1 MKEHIRRFGGIGIVA
16 FAVYLAVRYWA
27 VAERLL
33 CSAASALYPLVLGCV
48 MAYTVN
54 ILMVFYERKLL
65 GGIKSSRFSIA
76 RRPLGII
83 LAYLSLFVIIAVL
96 FNMILPEL
104 IDCME
109 LLGQKL
115 PYMITEALEFL
126 SEVLNIDGSKVI
138 SDAYDEIMLELSNI
152 DWQDSIG
159 KVMESFG
166 SAFNMAFGLLS
177 SIASV
182 SVTFF
187 LALVFSIYVLFN
199 KESIASAVCALLNSY
214 TGQKTE
220 NKIRHVLSVLDTC
233 FHRFI
238 VGQCTEAVILGSLC
252 ALGMMLLKLPY
263 ATMIGALIGF
273 TALIPV
279 AGAYIGAAVGA
290 VMIFTYSPV
299 KALIFIIFLIVLQQF
314 EGNVIYPRVV
324 GSSIGLPGILVL
336 AAITVGGGMM
346 GVLGMLIGVP
356 LTAAVYQLVSEDIV
370 KRRDLKRE

>member
-33 CSAASALYPLVLGCV
+33 CSASSALYPLVLGCV

-65 GGIKSSRFSIA
+65 GGIKSSRFSIG

-199 KESIASAVCALLNSY
+199 KESIASAVCALLNAY

-220 NKIRHVLSVLDTC
+220 NKIRHVFSVLDTC

>member
-54 ILMVFYERKLL
+54 ILMVFYEWKLL

-138 SDAYDEIMLELSNI
+138 SAAYDEIMLELSNI

-199 KESIASAVCALLNSY
+199 KESIASAVCALLNAY

-220 NKIRHVLSVLDTC
+220 NKIRHVFSVLDTC

-324 GSSIGLPGILVL
+324 GSSIGLPGILL
-336 AAITVGGGMM
+336 WAAITVGGGMM

>member
-1 MKEHIRRFGGIGIVA
+1 
-16 FAVYLAVRYWA
+16 
-27 VAERLL
+27 
-33 CSAASALYPLVLGCV
+33 
-48 MAYTVN
+48 
-54 ILMVFYERKLL
+54 
-65 GGIKSSRFSIA
+65 
-76 RRPLGII
+76 
-83 LAYLSLFVIIAVL
+83 
-96 FNMILPEL
+96 MILPEL

-199 KESIASAVCALLNSY
+199 KESIASAVCALLNAY

-220 NKIRHVLSVLDTC
+220 NKIRHVFSVLDTC

-263 ATMIGALIGF
+263 ATMIGA
-273 TALIPV
+273 
-279 AGAYIGAAVGA
+279 
-290 VMIFTYSPV
+290 
-299 KALIFIIFLIVLQQF
+299 FLAS
-314 EGNVIYPRVV
+314 G
-324 GSSIGLPGILVL
+324 
-336 AAITVGGGMM
+336 T
-346 GVLGMLIGVP
+346 
-356 LTAAVYQLVSEDIV
+356 
-370 KRRDLKRE
+370 

>member
-1 MKEHIRRFGGIGIVA
+1 M
-16 FAVYLAVRYWA
+16 
-27 VAERLL
+27 
-33 CSAASALYPLVLGCV
+33 
-48 MAYTVN
+48 
-54 ILMVFYERKLL
+54 
-65 GGIKSSRFSIA
+65 
-76 RRPLGII
+76 
-83 LAYLSLFVIIAVL
+83 IIAVL

-199 KESIASAVCALLNSY
+199 KESIASAVCALLNAY

-220 NKIRHVLSVLDTC
+220 NKIRHVFSVLDTC

>member
-65 GGIKSSRFSIA
+65 GGIKSSRFLIA

-220 NKIRHVLSVLDTC
+220 NKIRHVFSVLDTC

>member
-76 RRPLGII
+76 RRPRGII

-199 KESIASAVCALLNSY
+199 KESIASAVCALLNAY

-220 NKIRHVLSVLDTC
+220 NKIRHVFSVLDTC

>member
-115 PYMITEALEFL
+115 PYMITDALEFL

-199 KESIASAVCALLNSY
+199 KESIASAVCALLNAY

-220 NKIRHVLSVLDTC
+220 NKIRHVFSVLDTC

>member
-65 GGIKSSRFSIA
+65 GGIKSSRFLIA

-199 KESIASAVCALLNSY
+199 KESIASAVCALLNAY

-220 NKIRHVLSVLDTC
+220 NKIRHVFSVLDTC